1 MKKQTLVVAMALISV
16 ATFGQKKEIKKAEK
30 AIKSGNISEAVS
42 YVNAAEGLIGAAD
55 NELKTKFYIVKG
67 EAYLADAGTADFGKL
82 KTAAEAFTKAKGM
95 NPTGEMVGRLD
106 LGTQNLRTALVNS
119 AVNDQNTKNYKSAAE
134 KLYASYSIS
143 KKDTADLYYAA
154 GNAINAKD
162 YDSAIKYY
170 QTLLDEGYT
179 GITKQFTA
187 TDLATGEEVS
197 FRTENERNTNM
208 LTGQYTNPNTKVTES
223 VRGDI
228 LTNMTLI
235 YSAQGKND
243 EALALM
249 QKARAA
255 NPNDISLV
263 RAEADMRYK
272 MGDMEQYN
280 NLMKEVIKS
289 DPTNP
294 ELYYNLGV
302 GSAQNGDT
310 EQAMEYYSKA
320 IELNP
325 EYANAHINSAAIV
338 LAGEG
343 KIVEEMNNLG
353 TSRADNARYDVLK
366 EERKQLYQKAIPFL
380 EAGSRLKPEN
390 IELSR
395 TLMNI
400 YSQVGDD
407 ANYKKMK
414 AKIKTMEGGN

>member
-1 MKKQTLVVAMALISV
+1 MKKQTLVVAMALISA

-42 YVNAAEGLIGAAD
+42 YVNAAEGLISAAD

-95 NPTGEMVGRLD
+95 NPTGEMVGRVD

>member
-1 MKKQTLVVAMALISV
+1 MKKQTLVVAMALISA

-119 AVNDQNTKNYKSAAE
+119 AVNDQNTRNYKSAAE

-325 EYANAHINSAAIV
+325 EYANAHINSAAIL